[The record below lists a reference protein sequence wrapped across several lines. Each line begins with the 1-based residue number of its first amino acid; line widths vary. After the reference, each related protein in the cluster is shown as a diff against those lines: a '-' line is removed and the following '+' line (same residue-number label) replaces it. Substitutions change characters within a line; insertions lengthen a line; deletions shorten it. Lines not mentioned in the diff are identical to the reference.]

1 MASRTASRPL
11 RAVLVVD
18 ALFEFLV
25 GAVLL
30 LFRDDF
36 ASGLDV
42 ASGAVLLAA
51 VVFLAAGVALLVVL
65 AWPADF
71 MVRWVGLL
79 NIAAGIAVWVLV
91 GLRWGSFE
99 TDARLLTTAIAN
111 MFLALGALQ
120 LIAVL
125 RAR

>member
-120 LIAVL
+120 LIAAL